1 MKSIRV
7 LAVDDSALMRNML
20 SAVVNQQPDMEMV
33 GTAPDAFIAR
43 ALLAHGDP
51 GEHRS
56 GVGGMLR
63 QLRASGDADLLH
75 HLLAPARKPP

>member
-43 ALLAHGDP
+43 ELIK
-51 GEHRS
+51 
-56 GVGGMLR
+56 
-63 QLRASGDADLLH
+63 QLNRTC
-75 HLLAPARKPP
+75 